1 MCHHAKANKS
11 KVEHVQ
17 LSEASKKAG
26 WYRVIV
32 HAVINEDGSVSGA
45 RLSNGVRKDLNEE
58 ALRLVSSMPKWKPA
72 MKDGKAVKCLNLIRV
87 DFPEIFKEGNISTK
101 RY

>member
-17 LSEASKKAG
+17 LSETSKKAG
-26 WYRVIV
+26 LYRVIV

-87 DFPEIFKEGNISTK
+87 DFPEIFKEEKTDIP
-101 RY
+101 